1 MKTVDYIRNLCNENR
16 DKWFA
21 EYRATRAAV
30 DTLESIYGETIHA
43 TPAVTV
49 KEYVSR
55 VGYDMAVSV
64 IATLVNRSAWDGRIS
79 RRAAQ
84 WAETISGAFDE
95 KAAVEVGI
103 YSNRIHCAHLDRIAL
118 AAMKIDPPST
128 PDDQSYDEQP
138 DEQPAHAEQD
148 ETPQDQPAETAVEN
162 NQRHEI
168 ISKEDHTMKKYTFTA
183 HTLTACGPNF
193 PEGKTFP
200 ARYELQDSADMKR
213 GQLAPVVHV
222 FATVDEKT
230 VKIDVPADDAYYYDA
245 LKAAQEAAAE
255 QEQPDETPDDH
266 SREEQPAQ
274 AEQEQPAPEAEQ
286 EQPDE
291 QPAQAEQEQP
301 APDPKQ
307 AHGPIPEKTF
317 VGTSIKGA
325 RFEILFDGE
334 AQRTR
339 VIIPA
344 EYRDAARATVEKA
357 GFYYSAP
364 LDSWNKKLTFRAY
377 RAAVALA
384 AELEKVLAA

>member
-1 MKTVDYIRNLCNENR
+1 
-16 DKWFA
+16 
-21 EYRATRAAV
+21 
-30 DTLESIYGETIHA
+30 
-43 TPAVTV
+43 
-49 KEYVSR
+49 
-55 VGYDMAVSV
+55 
-64 IATLVNRSAWDGRIS
+64 
-79 RRAAQ
+79 
-84 WAETISGAFDE
+84 
-95 KAAVEVGI
+95 
-103 YSNRIHCAHLDRIAL
+103 
-118 AAMKIDPPST
+118 
-128 PDDQSYDEQP
+128 
-138 DEQPAHAEQD
+138 
-148 ETPQDQPAETAVEN
+148 
-162 NQRHEI
+162 
-168 ISKEDHTMKKYTFTA
+168 MKKYTFTA
-183 HTLTACGPNF
+183 HTFTACGPNF

-255 QEQPDETPDDH
+255 QEQDETPDDH
-266 SREEQPAQ
+266 SQEEQPAQ
-274 AEQEQPAPEAEQ
+274 AEQEQPAPEAEQEQPDEQPAQAEQDETPDDHSQEEQPAQAEQEQPAPEAEQEQPDEMPDDHSQEEQPAQAEQ

>member
-1 MKTVDYIRNLCNENR
+1 
-16 DKWFA
+16 
-21 EYRATRAAV
+21 
-30 DTLESIYGETIHA
+30 
-43 TPAVTV
+43 
-49 KEYVSR
+49 
-55 VGYDMAVSV
+55 
-64 IATLVNRSAWDGRIS
+64 
-79 RRAAQ
+79 
-84 WAETISGAFDE
+84 
-95 KAAVEVGI
+95 
-103 YSNRIHCAHLDRIAL
+103 
-118 AAMKIDPPST
+118 
-128 PDDQSYDEQP
+128 
-138 DEQPAHAEQD
+138 
-148 ETPQDQPAETAVEN
+148 
-162 NQRHEI
+162 
-168 ISKEDHTMKKYTFTA
+168 MKKYTFTA
-183 HTLTACGPNF
+183 HTFTACGPNF

-255 QEQPDETPDDH
+255 QEQPDEQPAP
-266 SREEQPAQ
+266 EAEQEQPAQ
-274 AEQEQPAPEAEQ
+274 AEQEQPAPDAEQEQPAQAEQEQPDETPDDHSQDEQPAPEAEQEQPDEQPAPEAEQ

-325 RFEILFDGE
+325 RFEIIFDGE

>member
-1 MKTVDYIRNLCNENR
+1 
-16 DKWFA
+16 
-21 EYRATRAAV
+21 
-30 DTLESIYGETIHA
+30 
-43 TPAVTV
+43 
-49 KEYVSR
+49 
-55 VGYDMAVSV
+55 
-64 IATLVNRSAWDGRIS
+64 
-79 RRAAQ
+79 
-84 WAETISGAFDE
+84 
-95 KAAVEVGI
+95 
-103 YSNRIHCAHLDRIAL
+103 
-118 AAMKIDPPST
+118 
-128 PDDQSYDEQP
+128 
-138 DEQPAHAEQD
+138 
-148 ETPQDQPAETAVEN
+148 
-162 NQRHEI
+162 
-168 ISKEDHTMKKYTFTA
+168 MKKYTFTA
-183 HTLTACGPNF
+183 RTLTACGPNF

-255 QEQPDETPDDH
+255 QEQTDEQPAQVEQEQTEQPDETPADPSQDEQPAPEQTDEQPDETPADP
-266 SREEQPAQ
+266 SQDEQPTPEQADEQPAQ
-274 AEQEQPAPEAEQ
+274 AEQEQTEQPDETPADPSQDEQPAPEQA
-286 EQPDE
+286 DE
-291 QPAQAEQEQP
+291 QPAQAEQEQTEQP

-317 VGTSIKGA
+317 IGTSIKGA

-334 AQRTR
+334 TQRTR

>member
-1 MKTVDYIRNLCNENR
+1 
-16 DKWFA
+16 
-21 EYRATRAAV
+21 
-30 DTLESIYGETIHA
+30 
-43 TPAVTV
+43 
-49 KEYVSR
+49 
-55 VGYDMAVSV
+55 
-64 IATLVNRSAWDGRIS
+64 
-79 RRAAQ
+79 
-84 WAETISGAFDE
+84 
-95 KAAVEVGI
+95 
-103 YSNRIHCAHLDRIAL
+103 
-118 AAMKIDPPST
+118 
-128 PDDQSYDEQP
+128 
-138 DEQPAHAEQD
+138 
-148 ETPQDQPAETAVEN
+148 
-162 NQRHEI
+162 
-168 ISKEDHTMKKYTFTA
+168 MKKYTFTA

-193 PEGKTFP
+193 PDGKTFP

-255 QEQPDETPDDH
+255 QEQT
-266 SREEQPAQ
+266 EQPAQ
-274 AEQEQPAPEAEQ
+274 AEQEQAD
-286 EQPDE
+286 EQPDETPADPSQDEQPTPEQADE
-291 QPAQAEQEQP
+291 QPAQAEQEQAEQP

-317 VGTSIKGA
+317 IGTSIKGA

-334 AQRTR
+334 TQRTR

>member
-1 MKTVDYIRNLCNENR
+1 
-16 DKWFA
+16 
-21 EYRATRAAV
+21 
-30 DTLESIYGETIHA
+30 
-43 TPAVTV
+43 
-49 KEYVSR
+49 
-55 VGYDMAVSV
+55 
-64 IATLVNRSAWDGRIS
+64 
-79 RRAAQ
+79 
-84 WAETISGAFDE
+84 
-95 KAAVEVGI
+95 
-103 YSNRIHCAHLDRIAL
+103 
-118 AAMKIDPPST
+118 
-128 PDDQSYDEQP
+128 
-138 DEQPAHAEQD
+138 
-148 ETPQDQPAETAVEN
+148 
-162 NQRHEI
+162 
-168 ISKEDHTMKKYTFTA
+168 MKKYTFTA
-183 HTLTACGPNF
+183 RTLTACGPNF

-255 QEQPDETPDDH
+255 QEQTD
-266 SREEQPAQ
+266 EQPAQ
-274 AEQEQPAPEAEQ
+274 AEQEQTEQPDETPADPSQDEQPAPEQ
-286 EQPDE
+286 TDE
-291 QPAQAEQEQP
+291 QPAQVEQEQTEQP

-317 VGTSIKGA
+317 IGTSIKGA

-334 AQRTR
+334 TQRTR

>member
-1 MKTVDYIRNLCNENR
+1 
-16 DKWFA
+16 
-21 EYRATRAAV
+21 
-30 DTLESIYGETIHA
+30 
-43 TPAVTV
+43 
-49 KEYVSR
+49 
-55 VGYDMAVSV
+55 
-64 IATLVNRSAWDGRIS
+64 
-79 RRAAQ
+79 
-84 WAETISGAFDE
+84 
-95 KAAVEVGI
+95 
-103 YSNRIHCAHLDRIAL
+103 
-118 AAMKIDPPST
+118 
-128 PDDQSYDEQP
+128 
-138 DEQPAHAEQD
+138 
-148 ETPQDQPAETAVEN
+148 
-162 NQRHEI
+162 
-168 ISKEDHTMKKYTFTA
+168 MKKYTFTA
-183 HTLTACGPNF
+183 HTFTACGPNF

-255 QEQPDETPDDH
+255 QEQTEQPAQVEQEQTEQPDETPADPSQD
-266 SREEQPAQ
+266 EQPTPEQ
-274 AEQEQPAPEAEQ
+274 A
-286 EQPDE
+286 DE

-317 VGTSIKGA
+317 TGTSIKGA

-334 AQRTR
+334 TQRTR

>member
-1 MKTVDYIRNLCNENR
+1 
-16 DKWFA
+16 
-21 EYRATRAAV
+21 
-30 DTLESIYGETIHA
+30 
-43 TPAVTV
+43 
-49 KEYVSR
+49 
-55 VGYDMAVSV
+55 
-64 IATLVNRSAWDGRIS
+64 
-79 RRAAQ
+79 
-84 WAETISGAFDE
+84 
-95 KAAVEVGI
+95 
-103 YSNRIHCAHLDRIAL
+103 
-118 AAMKIDPPST
+118 
-128 PDDQSYDEQP
+128 
-138 DEQPAHAEQD
+138 
-148 ETPQDQPAETAVEN
+148 
-162 NQRHEI
+162 
-168 ISKEDHTMKKYTFTA
+168 MKKYTFTA
-183 HTLTACGPNF
+183 HTFTACGPNF

-266 SREEQPAQ
+266 SQEEQPAQ

-286 EQPDE
+286 DQPDE

>member
-1 MKTVDYIRNLCNENR
+1 
-16 DKWFA
+16 
-21 EYRATRAAV
+21 
-30 DTLESIYGETIHA
+30 
-43 TPAVTV
+43 
-49 KEYVSR
+49 
-55 VGYDMAVSV
+55 
-64 IATLVNRSAWDGRIS
+64 
-79 RRAAQ
+79 
-84 WAETISGAFDE
+84 
-95 KAAVEVGI
+95 
-103 YSNRIHCAHLDRIAL
+103 
-118 AAMKIDPPST
+118 
-128 PDDQSYDEQP
+128 
-138 DEQPAHAEQD
+138 
-148 ETPQDQPAETAVEN
+148 
-162 NQRHEI
+162 
-168 ISKEDHTMKKYTFTA
+168 MKKYTFTA

-255 QEQPDETPDDH
+255 QEQT
-266 SREEQPAQ
+266 EQPAQ
-274 AEQEQPAPEAEQ
+274 AEQEQT

-291 QPAQAEQEQP
+291 TPADPSQDEQP
-301 APDPKQ
+301 TPEQADEQTAPDPKQ

-317 VGTSIKGA
+317 IGTSIKGA

-334 AQRTR
+334 TQRTR

-344 EYRDAARATVEKA
+344 EYRDAARGTVEKA
-357 GFYYSAP
+357 GFYYSAL

>member
-1 MKTVDYIRNLCNENR
+1 
-16 DKWFA
+16 
-21 EYRATRAAV
+21 
-30 DTLESIYGETIHA
+30 
-43 TPAVTV
+43 
-49 KEYVSR
+49 
-55 VGYDMAVSV
+55 
-64 IATLVNRSAWDGRIS
+64 
-79 RRAAQ
+79 
-84 WAETISGAFDE
+84 
-95 KAAVEVGI
+95 
-103 YSNRIHCAHLDRIAL
+103 
-118 AAMKIDPPST
+118 
-128 PDDQSYDEQP
+128 
-138 DEQPAHAEQD
+138 
-148 ETPQDQPAETAVEN
+148 
-162 NQRHEI
+162 
-168 ISKEDHTMKKYTFTA
+168 MKKYTFTA
-183 HTLTACGPNF
+183 HTFTACGPNF

-255 QEQPDETPDDH
+255 QEQP
-266 SREEQPAQ
+266 AQ
-274 AEQEQPAPEAEQ
+274 AEQDETPADPSQDEQPAPEAEQ

-291 QPAQAEQEQP
+291 QPAQAKQEQP

>member
-1 MKTVDYIRNLCNENR
+1 
-16 DKWFA
+16 
-21 EYRATRAAV
+21 
-30 DTLESIYGETIHA
+30 
-43 TPAVTV
+43 
-49 KEYVSR
+49 
-55 VGYDMAVSV
+55 
-64 IATLVNRSAWDGRIS
+64 
-79 RRAAQ
+79 
-84 WAETISGAFDE
+84 
-95 KAAVEVGI
+95 
-103 YSNRIHCAHLDRIAL
+103 
-118 AAMKIDPPST
+118 
-128 PDDQSYDEQP
+128 
-138 DEQPAHAEQD
+138 
-148 ETPQDQPAETAVEN
+148 
-162 NQRHEI
+162 
-168 ISKEDHTMKKYTFTA
+168 MKKYTFTA

-213 GQLAPVVHV
+213 GQLSPVVHV

-255 QEQPDETPDDH
+255 QEQAD
-266 SREEQPAQ
+266 EQPAQ
-274 AEQEQPAPEAEQ
+274 AEQEQTEQPDETPADPSQDEQPAPEQAAQEAAAEQ
-286 EQPDE
+286 EQTDEQPDETPADPSQDEQPAPEQADE
-291 QPAQAEQEQP
+291 QPAQAEQEQTEQP

-317 VGTSIKGA
+317 IGTSIKGA

-334 AQRTR
+334 TQRTR

-344 EYRDAARATVEKA
+344 EYREAARATVEKA

-364 LDSWNKKLTFRAY
+364 LDSWDKKLTFRAY

>member
-1 MKTVDYIRNLCNENR
+1 
-16 DKWFA
+16 
-21 EYRATRAAV
+21 
-30 DTLESIYGETIHA
+30 
-43 TPAVTV
+43 
-49 KEYVSR
+49 
-55 VGYDMAVSV
+55 
-64 IATLVNRSAWDGRIS
+64 
-79 RRAAQ
+79 
-84 WAETISGAFDE
+84 
-95 KAAVEVGI
+95 
-103 YSNRIHCAHLDRIAL
+103 
-118 AAMKIDPPST
+118 
-128 PDDQSYDEQP
+128 
-138 DEQPAHAEQD
+138 
-148 ETPQDQPAETAVEN
+148 
-162 NQRHEI
+162 
-168 ISKEDHTMKKYTFTA
+168 MKKYTFTA

-193 PEGKTFP
+193 PDGKTFP

-255 QEQPDETPDDH
+255 QEQPDETPADPSQD
-266 SREEQPAQ
+266 EQPAPEQADEQPAQ
-274 AEQEQPAPEAEQ
+274 AEQEQT
-286 EQPDE
+286 
-291 QPAQAEQEQP
+291 EQP

-317 VGTSIKGA
+317 IGTAIEGE
-325 RFEILFDGE
+325 RFKIIFDGE
-334 AQRTR
+334 TQRTR

>member
-1 MKTVDYIRNLCNENR
+1 
-16 DKWFA
+16 
-21 EYRATRAAV
+21 
-30 DTLESIYGETIHA
+30 
-43 TPAVTV
+43 
-49 KEYVSR
+49 
-55 VGYDMAVSV
+55 
-64 IATLVNRSAWDGRIS
+64 
-79 RRAAQ
+79 
-84 WAETISGAFDE
+84 
-95 KAAVEVGI
+95 
-103 YSNRIHCAHLDRIAL
+103 
-118 AAMKIDPPST
+118 
-128 PDDQSYDEQP
+128 
-138 DEQPAHAEQD
+138 
-148 ETPQDQPAETAVEN
+148 
-162 NQRHEI
+162 
-168 ISKEDHTMKKYTFTA
+168 MKKYTFTA

-255 QEQPDETPDDH
+255 QEQPDEQPAPEAEQEQPAPEAEQEQPDETPDDH
-266 SREEQPAQ
+266 SQD
-274 AEQEQPAPEAEQ
+274 EQPAPEAEQ

>member
-1 MKTVDYIRNLCNENR
+1 
-16 DKWFA
+16 
-21 EYRATRAAV
+21 
-30 DTLESIYGETIHA
+30 
-43 TPAVTV
+43 
-49 KEYVSR
+49 
-55 VGYDMAVSV
+55 
-64 IATLVNRSAWDGRIS
+64 
-79 RRAAQ
+79 
-84 WAETISGAFDE
+84 
-95 KAAVEVGI
+95 
-103 YSNRIHCAHLDRIAL
+103 
-118 AAMKIDPPST
+118 
-128 PDDQSYDEQP
+128 
-138 DEQPAHAEQD
+138 
-148 ETPQDQPAETAVEN
+148 
-162 NQRHEI
+162 
-168 ISKEDHTMKKYTFTA
+168 MKKYTFTA
-183 HTLTACGPNF
+183 HTFTACGPNF

-213 GQLAPVVHV
+213 GQVAPVVHV

-245 LKAAQEAAAE
+245 LKAAQEAA
-255 QEQPDETPDDH
+255 
-266 SREEQPAQ
+266 
-274 AEQEQPAPEAEQ
+274 AEQ

>member
-1 MKTVDYIRNLCNENR
+1 
-16 DKWFA
+16 
-21 EYRATRAAV
+21 
-30 DTLESIYGETIHA
+30 
-43 TPAVTV
+43 
-49 KEYVSR
+49 
-55 VGYDMAVSV
+55 
-64 IATLVNRSAWDGRIS
+64 
-79 RRAAQ
+79 
-84 WAETISGAFDE
+84 
-95 KAAVEVGI
+95 
-103 YSNRIHCAHLDRIAL
+103 
-118 AAMKIDPPST
+118 
-128 PDDQSYDEQP
+128 
-138 DEQPAHAEQD
+138 
-148 ETPQDQPAETAVEN
+148 
-162 NQRHEI
+162 
-168 ISKEDHTMKKYTFTA
+168 MKKYTFTA

-255 QEQPDETPDDH
+255 QEQT
-266 SREEQPAQ
+266 EQPAQ
-274 AEQEQPAPEAEQ
+274 AEQEQA
-286 EQPDE
+286 D
-291 QPAQAEQEQP
+291 EQP

-317 VGTSIKGA
+317 IGTSIKGA

-334 AQRTR
+334 TQRTR

-344 EYRDAARATVEKA
+344 EYREAARATVEKA

>member
-1 MKTVDYIRNLCNENR
+1 
-16 DKWFA
+16 
-21 EYRATRAAV
+21 
-30 DTLESIYGETIHA
+30 
-43 TPAVTV
+43 
-49 KEYVSR
+49 
-55 VGYDMAVSV
+55 
-64 IATLVNRSAWDGRIS
+64 
-79 RRAAQ
+79 
-84 WAETISGAFDE
+84 
-95 KAAVEVGI
+95 
-103 YSNRIHCAHLDRIAL
+103 
-118 AAMKIDPPST
+118 
-128 PDDQSYDEQP
+128 
-138 DEQPAHAEQD
+138 
-148 ETPQDQPAETAVEN
+148 
-162 NQRHEI
+162 
-168 ISKEDHTMKKYTFTA
+168 MKKYTFTA
-183 HTLTACGPNF
+183 HTFTACGPNF

-255 QEQPDETPDDH
+255 QEQPAQAEQDETPADPSQD
-266 SREEQPAQ
+266 EQPAQ

-291 QPAQAEQEQP
+291 QPAQAEQDETPADPSQDEQPAPEAEQEQPDEQPAQAKQEQP

>member
-1 MKTVDYIRNLCNENR
+1 
-16 DKWFA
+16 
-21 EYRATRAAV
+21 
-30 DTLESIYGETIHA
+30 
-43 TPAVTV
+43 
-49 KEYVSR
+49 
-55 VGYDMAVSV
+55 
-64 IATLVNRSAWDGRIS
+64 
-79 RRAAQ
+79 
-84 WAETISGAFDE
+84 
-95 KAAVEVGI
+95 
-103 YSNRIHCAHLDRIAL
+103 
-118 AAMKIDPPST
+118 
-128 PDDQSYDEQP
+128 
-138 DEQPAHAEQD
+138 
-148 ETPQDQPAETAVEN
+148 
-162 NQRHEI
+162 
-168 ISKEDHTMKKYTFTA
+168 MKKYTFTA
-183 HTLTACGPNF
+183 HTFTACGPNF

-245 LKAAQEAAAE
+245 LKAAQEAAVE
-255 QEQPDETPDDH
+255 QEQPD
-266 SREEQPAQ
+266 EQPAQ
-274 AEQEQPAPEAEQ
+274 AEQDETPADPSQ
-286 EQPDE
+286 DE

-325 RFEILFDGE
+325 RFEIIFDGE

-344 EYRDAARATVEKA
+344 EYRDSARATVEKA

>member
-1 MKTVDYIRNLCNENR
+1 
-16 DKWFA
+16 
-21 EYRATRAAV
+21 
-30 DTLESIYGETIHA
+30 
-43 TPAVTV
+43 
-49 KEYVSR
+49 
-55 VGYDMAVSV
+55 
-64 IATLVNRSAWDGRIS
+64 
-79 RRAAQ
+79 
-84 WAETISGAFDE
+84 
-95 KAAVEVGI
+95 
-103 YSNRIHCAHLDRIAL
+103 
-118 AAMKIDPPST
+118 
-128 PDDQSYDEQP
+128 
-138 DEQPAHAEQD
+138 
-148 ETPQDQPAETAVEN
+148 
-162 NQRHEI
+162 
-168 ISKEDHTMKKYTFTA
+168 MKKYTFTA

-255 QEQPDETPDDH
+255 QEQTG
-266 SREEQPAQ
+266 EQPAQ
-274 AEQEQPAPEAEQ
+274 AEQEQTEQPDETPDNHSQDEQPAPEQA
-286 EQPDE
+286 DE
-291 QPAQAEQEQP
+291 QPAQDEQPDETPAQAEQEQTEQPDETPADPSQDEQP

-317 VGTSIKGA
+317 IGTSIKGA

-334 AQRTR
+334 TQRTR

-344 EYRDAARATVEKA
+344 EYREAARATVEKA